1 MVINNNY
8 EEINTTYYDNNSLDV
23 NYNNNSEDN
32 EFNNNYI
39 DQNLFKGAHVVL
51 VSEENPWYI
60 NKGVPSKYI
69 SNKEFVKDTDVHAY
83 DRTMN
88 PQDIYKTEVKI
99 DKTLPDLGLGHSFL
113 QRKMAMDGIEQFNS
127 DSNSNSNSS
136 SSDKMNRNILLF
148 VLIILIGIWLYR
160 RYNK

>member
-1 MVINNNY
+1 
-8 EEINTTYYDNNSLDV
+8 
-23 NYNNNSEDN
+23 
-32 EFNNNYI
+32 
-39 DQNLFKGAHVVL
+39 
-51 VSEENPWYI
+51 
-60 NKGVPSKYI
+60 
-69 SNKEFVKDTDVHAY
+69 
-83 DRTMN
+83 MN

>member
-8 EEINTTYYDNNSLDV
+8 ESFNSTYYDNNSLDV
-23 NYNNNSEDN
+23 NYNNSDNSEDN
-32 EFNNNYI
+32 EINNNYI

-51 VSEENPWYI
+51 VAEENPWYI
-60 NKGVPSKYI
+60 NKGIPSKYI

-88 PQDIYKTEVKI
+88 SQEIYKTEVKI

-113 QRKMAMDGIEQFNS
+113 QRKLAMDGIEQFNS
-127 DSNSNSNSS
+127 DYITSK
-136 SSDKMNRNILLF
+136 SDIMNRNILII
-148 VLIILIGIWLYR
+148 VLLILIGIWLYR
-160 RYNK
+160 RYKK